1 MQAPLQEASLTH
13 QKIKAYFKMAQEN
26 ENVWNAALVFL
37 GALFIL
43 SAIPFFPLF
52 LVPILA
58 IICAIPA
65 YFEKAY
71 VGTLLSVLLALL
83 AFSYQSA
90 ALGFV
95 FILIV
100 ALTLFEMFSKWAVI
114 SALQILIFAPF
125 APFPLSLFSP
135 FVMLG
140 MVIAA
145 LHFGSKRSL
154 MISIPSVLLVLLLSS
169 MWLVPNNAFFH
180 LNFDYYT
187 AVELMQ
193 VSGEPS
199 SFGDL
204 PTNFSYAIS
213 NLFDFEKFTGFAEA
227 LGILSNN
234 FALILFKDTGIIQ
247 MATWAVTL
255 FVIVFLSGAIKKR
268 PQFFSS
274 LFMFFVP
281 LVYYLLS
288 ESFNYPFDYAMLVYI
303 ALSVL
308 IVGALEQYNISFSR
322 ESHIKRSEKAKK
334 FGKFGIE
341 DLSFSKGAESLSDVG
356 GYEDV
361 KHELTESILVPL
373 ENKELSYTYGLKPPS
388 GILLFGPPGT
398 GKTML
403 MRALAK
409 EIKYGFYYVK
419 SADILS
425 KWYGESE
432 RNLMEMFDTARKN
445 APCILFF
452 DEIDSVGKKREEFSN
467 DDVGP
472 RILSAFLQELDGFK
486 TGKTVITV
494 GATNVPNKLDPAL
507 LRPGRFDKIIYMS
520 LPDLEG
526 RKKIFEVHLRKKGL
540 PVAGDINYAELAKKS
555 ERFSGADI
563 KNAVSEA
570 IRIAAREASEKGKV
584 VPITHAHLIGVVKK
598 LKPSVSLAALDSFEQ
613 FKLDFE
619 RRVGKVELKEEEKE
633 KTVKWEDVAG
643 LGDVKKALLEAIE
656 LPLLHEDLV
665 QKFKVKPTKGI
676 LLFGPPGTGK
686 TLIVKAASNELKSSF
701 VFLSGAE
708 LMKKGFG
715 NAVTVLRENFNR
727 ARENT
732 PSILFI
738 DEIESIAPSRSYSP
752 SELVGQ
758 LLNEM
763 DGMKTASGVVVV
775 AATNKPSMLDVA
787 ILRPGRFD
795 KIFYIGPPDKG
806 AREEIFKINL
816 GEFAENLNAGSF
828 ASITDGFSGADIAS
842 VCQEVKMVLLRDKLS
857 GKEPKPSDGA
867 VIEII
872 KKRRPSITKDSMG
885 EYNEF
890 LAEYGER
897 R

>member
-1 MQAPLQEASLTH
+1 MQVQIQEASLTH
-13 QKIKAYFKMAQEN
+13 QKIKAYFKMAQES
-26 ENVWNAALVFL
+26 ENLWNAVLVFL

-52 LVPILA
+52 IVPILA

-65 YFEKAY
+65 YYEKQY
-71 VGTLLSVLLALL
+71 VGTLLSVLFALL

-95 FILIV
+95 FVLVV
-100 ALTLFEMFSKWAVI
+100 ALTLFEMFTKWAVI
-114 SALQILIFAPF
+114 SALEILIFAPF
-125 APFPLSLFSP
+125 APFPLSLLSP

-145 LHFGSKRSL
+145 LHFGSKKSL
-154 MISIPSVLLVLLLSS
+154 MISIPSVLMVLLLSS

-180 LNFDYYT
+180 LNFEYYT
-187 AVELMQ
+187 AVDLMQ
-193 VSGEPS
+193 ISGAPS
-199 SFGDL
+199 SLMDL
-204 PTNFSYAIS
+204 PNNISLAIS
-213 NLFDFEKFTGFAEA
+213 NLFDFEKFVGFGEA

-234 FALILFKDTGIIQ
+234 LVLILFKDTGLIQ
-247 MATWAVTL
+247 LVTWSITL
-255 FVIVFLSGAIKKR
+255 FIIVFISGTIKKR
-268 PQFFSS
+268 PQFLSS
-274 LFMFFVP
+274 IFLFFVP
-281 LVYYLLS
+281 LVSYLLS
-288 ESFNYPFDYAMLVYI
+288 QSFNYPFDFGMVVYV
-303 ALSVL
+303 AFSVL
-308 IVGALEQYNISFSR
+308 IIGALEQSHISFSR

-341 DLSFSKGAESLSDVG
+341 DLSFSKGAESLSDIG
-356 GYEDV
+356 NYEDV

-373 ENKELSYTYGLKPPS
+373 ENKELAYTYGLKPPS

-403 MRALAK
+403 MRALAT
-409 EIKYGFYYVK
+409 EIKYGFYYIK
-419 SADILS
+419 SGDILS

-432 RNLMEMFDTARKN
+432 KNIMEIFDTARKN

-452 DEIDSVGKKREEFSN
+452 DEIDSLGKKREEFGT
-467 DDVGP
+467 DEVGP

-486 TGKTVITV
+486 SGKTVITV

-507 LRPGRFDKIIYMS
+507 MRPGRFDKIIYMS

-526 RKKIFEVHLRKKGL
+526 RKKIFEVHLKKKTL
-540 PVAGDINYAELAKKS
+540 PVSGDINYDELAKKT

-570 IRIAAREASEKGKV
+570 IRIAAREASQKGKV
-584 VPITHAHLIGVVKK
+584 VPITHIHLMSVVKK

-613 FKLDFE
+613 FQLDFE

-633 KTVKWEDVAG
+633 KSVKWEDVAG

-665 QKFKVKPTKGI
+665 KKFKVKPTKGL

-715 NAVTVLRENFNR
+715 NAVTVLRESFNR

-763 DGMKTASGVVVV
+763 DGMKSASGVVVV
-775 AATNKPSMLDVA
+775 AATNKPSMLDSA

-795 KIFYIGPPDKG
+795 KIFYIGPPDEK

-816 GEFAENLNAGSF
+816 GEFAEKLNLSSF

-842 VCQEVKMVLLRDKLS
+842 VCQELKMILLRDKLS
-857 GKEPKPSDGA
+857 GKEPKPSDEL
-867 VIEII
+867 VIGVI
-872 KKRRPSITKDSMG
+872 KKRRPSITKDLMG
-885 EYNEF
+885 EFKEF